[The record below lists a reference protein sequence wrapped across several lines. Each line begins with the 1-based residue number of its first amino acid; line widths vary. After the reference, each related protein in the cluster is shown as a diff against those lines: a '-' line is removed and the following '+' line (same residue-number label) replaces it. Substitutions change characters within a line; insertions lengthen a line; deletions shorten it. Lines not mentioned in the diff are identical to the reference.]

1 MEAKMAAEYKTIR
14 NAESTQSLTRLLSA
28 MAVVVLALT
37 LSAARV
43 NATTTVK
50 SFAFG
55 PGTSLPTS
63 SQATVTLN
71 VPARTVVKVTG
82 VLNQASGIP
91 VLVVVDVIPPGGPV
105 AASLNLATVPGT
117 ALPIIFPVETIT
129 GWSSQV
135 GCPSAWRVRVRTR
148 NGSVPAGGVS
158 GSITFDYEKPGTVNL
173 DMVGNSISIDRNDT
187 KTRELSAHGT
197 LGIANHTLIA
207 GTGEFRIRA
216 KWDSIPAAPWEV
228 GSNFRLTVRLL
239 KPDGTEADTETGRSQ
254 HYSGSAKKVDFWYT
268 VTPQDA
274 LMTGPWKLKIF
285 NTVGASDAPRDAVN
299 FDIENP
305 AFPSFNSTFKA
316 QCQ

>member
-1 MEAKMAAEYKTIR
+1 MTAEYKTIPK
-14 NAESTQSLTRLLSA
+14 ADSTLRTRSSITFLLIA
-28 MAVVVLALT
+28 MGVVVLTLT

-43 NATTTVK
+43 NATTTAR

-55 PGTSLPTS
+55 PGTSLPTN
-63 SQATVTLN
+63 SQATVSLN

-91 VLVVVDVIPPGGPV
+91 VLVVVDVIPPGGSTV
-105 AASLNLATVPGT
+105 ASLNLVTVPGT

-129 GWSSQV
+129 GWISQV
-135 GCPSAWRVRVRTR
+135 GCPSAWRVRVKTQ
-148 NGSVPAGGVS
+148 NGAVPAGGVS
-158 GSITFDYEKPGTVNL
+158 GSITFDYEKPGAVNL

-187 KTRELSAHGT
+187 EERELSAHGT
-197 LGIANHTLIA
+197 LGIANNTLIA

-216 KWDSIPAAPWEV
+216 KWDSVPAFLWEA
-228 GSNFRLTVRLL
+228 GRNFRLKVRLL
-239 KPDGTEADTETGRSQ
+239 KPDGSEADTETGRSQ
-254 HYSGSAKKVDFWYT
+254 HYRGRKKKVDFWYT
-268 VTPQDA
+268 VTPEDA

-299 FDIENP
+299 FDIENL

-316 QCQ
+316 QCN

>member
-1 MEAKMAAEYKTIR
+1 MAAEYKTILK
-14 NAESTQSLTRLLSA
+14 AESTLVPRPSITSLLIG

-43 NATTTVK
+43 NASTTAK

-55 PGTSLPTS
+55 PGTSLPTN

-91 VLVVVDVIPPGGPV
+91 VLVVVDVIPPDGSTV
-105 AASLNLATVPGT
+105 ASLNLVTVPGT
-117 ALPIIFPVETIT
+117 ALPIVFPVELIT
-129 GWSSQV
+129 GWTSQV
-135 GCPSAWRVRVRTR
+135 GCPSAWRVRVKTQ
-148 NGSVPAGGVS
+148 NGAVPAGGVS

-187 KTRELSAHGT
+187 ETRELSAHGT
-197 LGIANHTLIA
+197 LGIANNTLIA

-228 GSNFRLTVRLL
+228 GKNFRLKVRLV
-239 KPDGTEADTETGRSQ
+239 KPDGSEADTETGRSQ
-254 HYSGSAKKVDFWYT
+254 HYSGRRKKVDFWYT

-285 NTVGASDAPRDAVN
+285 NTVGASDASRDAVN
-299 FDIENP
+299 FDIENL

-316 QCQ
+316 QCN